1 MTLEKTVICTC
12 IQKYLFHEYSR
23 VTSYMAD
30 QNGFLI
36 KVTYIRYCKS
46 YVKSLYIFCIIASS
60 SDVMSS
66 HHYLHGMCVT
76 TGKPKL
82 NQSSESSTDSWH
94 KRRNR
99 VLFFWYWNWLLILFI
114 VI

>member
-66 HHYLHGMCVT
+66 HHYLQGNPNWIKVQNHQLTLGT
-76 TGKPKL
+76 KEEIAYF
-82 NQSSESSTDSWH
+82 SSDTEIDY
-94 KRRNR
+94 
-99 VLFFWYWNWLLILFI
+99 WYYL
-114 VI
+114 